1 MSYDLGTTVTNVKTG
16 CNWYILG
23 TSGLFEG
30 FFYTQEALSTAEQ
43 MPFLKIH
50 SSFFYCFLKVSLT
63 MNISLH
69 SASVYVYADP

>member
-1 MSYDLGTTVTNVKTG
+1 MLKQDVIGIFLALVGFLKA
-16 CNWYILG
+16 
-23 TSGLFEG
+23 

-63 MNISLH
+63 MNINLH
-69 SASVYVYADP
+69 SASVYAYADP